1 MLDINGAGRDAF
13 PDRPHCIGR
22 IGHVSAAL
30 PPRKCHK
37 FRSAAEICRAE
48 TYRSRLIAV
57 RMTVTTMNVITPTLP
72 NAVLARMP
80 RGSSSGAV

>member
-1 MLDINGAGRDAF
+1 MGPAGMRFPTGPIALGALGTS
-13 PDRPHCIGR
+13 PRPCR
-22 IGHVSAAL
+22 WT
-30 PPRKCHK
+30 RKCHK

>member
-13 PDRPHCIGR
+13 PDRPHCIG
-22 IGHVSAAL
+22 HVSAVL

-37 FRSAAEICRAE
+37 FRIAAQICRAE

-80 RGSSSGAV
+80 LGSSSGAV